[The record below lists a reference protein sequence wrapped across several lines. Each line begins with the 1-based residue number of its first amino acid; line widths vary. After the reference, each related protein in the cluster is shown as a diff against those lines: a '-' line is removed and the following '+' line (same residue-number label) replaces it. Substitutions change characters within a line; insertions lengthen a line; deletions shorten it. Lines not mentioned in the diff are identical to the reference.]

1 MIPFLSAGDTIGL
14 AATARKI
21 SLEEITPALKI
32 FESWGLEVKLS
43 STLFEAQN
51 QFGGTDEQRAKGFQ
65 ELLDDPNIKAIICAR
80 GGYGTVRMIDLLDF
94 TGFKQSPKW
103 IIGFSDITVLHSHIH
118 TLTGLPTIHGPM
130 LLNMQPERADEESLY
145 QLRKLLTGEQPSYYS
160 GTHTLNK
167 KGKCKGKLVGGN
179 LSVLY
184 STLGSVSD
192 IDTSGKILFLEDL
205 DEYLYH
211 IDRMMMNLKRNGKL
225 DKLAGLVVGDM
236 SDMNDNTIP
245 FGKTAEEIILEH
257 TSGYHFP
264 VCFGF
269 PAGHEKK
276 NLPLM
281 MGAGYTLEVAENS
294 VSLALN
300 K

>member
-21 SLEEITPALKI
+21 SREEIEPALKV
-32 FESWGLEVKLS
+32 FESWGLKVKLS
-43 STLFEAQN
+43 STLFETQN

-65 ELLDDPNIKAIICAR
+65 ELLDDPNVKAIICAR

-103 IIGFSDITVLHSHIH
+103 IIGFSDITVLHTHIY

-145 QLRKLLTGEQPSYYS
+145 QLRKLLTGEQPAYYS
-160 GTHTLNK
+160 GTHTHNK
-167 KGKCKGKLVGGN
+167 KGKSKGKLVGGN

-192 IDTSGKILFLEDL
+192 IDTKGKILFLEDL

-225 DKLAGLVVGDM
+225 DNLAGLVVGDM
-236 SDMNDNTIP
+236 SDMKDNAIP

-257 TSGYHFP
+257 TSAFNYP

-281 MGAGYTLEVAENS
+281 MGAEYTLEVAENS

>member
-21 SLEEITPALKI
+21 SREEIEPALKV
-32 FESWGLEVKLS
+32 FESWGLKVKLS
-43 STLFEAQN
+43 STLFETQN

-65 ELLDDPNIKAIICAR
+65 ELLDDPNVKAIICAR

-103 IIGFSDITVLHSHIH
+103 IIGFSDITVLHTHIY

-160 GTHTLNK
+160 GTHSHNK

-192 IDTSGKILFLEDL
+192 IDTNGKILFLEDL

-225 DKLAGLVVGDM
+225 DNLAGLVVGDM
-236 SDMNDNTIP
+236 SDMKDNAIP

-257 TSGYHFP
+257 TSAFNYP
-264 VCFGF
+264 VCLGF

-281 MGAGYTLEVAENS
+281 MGAEYTLEVAENS